1 MGWALARAQDPMCGT
16 GMLLTE
22 APSSAMVLGADIS
35 LEMISRASAHF
46 RSLRRSHWSLL
57 QADAPLKLA
66 P

>member
-1 MGWALARAQDPMCGT
+1 MCGT

-66 P
+66 S